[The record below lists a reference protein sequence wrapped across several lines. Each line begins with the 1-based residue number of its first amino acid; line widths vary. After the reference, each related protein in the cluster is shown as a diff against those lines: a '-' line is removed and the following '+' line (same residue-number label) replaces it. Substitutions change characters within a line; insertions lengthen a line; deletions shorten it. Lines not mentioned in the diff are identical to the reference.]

1 MKQKKLLLPVIAAFV
16 ALLAS
21 CVPAPSMPPA
31 PDTEKIVEE
40 IKSSF
45 SDNIAENIHEKLSKL
60 SSVVNDTILS
70 VNAAGD
76 TVRATVSKMDK
87 SAPIT
92 VSVEGLNV
100 TVKSPSDNNY
110 FYLERDRIQTFQG
123 VIITVVIVL
132 FLLLTIL
139 AVLFFFYRR
148 TKGRNEIIT
157 KAIENNYQLP
167 EAFYSGTFYK
177 GWIMDMIYDN
187 PAKSEPDVTGAENK
201 TVESA
206 VNTNAKSSAA
216 SQPIPPVY
224 RRLQNFEKG
233 KRNIAI
239 GIGVILVF
247 SVWRAPALAVLGV
260 IPLLIGIGQLL
271 SLKK

>member
-1 MKQKKLLLPVIAAFV
+1 MKQKKLLLPIIATFV

-21 CVPAPSMPPA
+21 CVPAPSMPPV
-31 PDTEKIVEE
+31 PNTEKIIEE

-60 SSVVNDTILS
+60 SSAVNDTIIS
-70 VNAAGD
+70 VNATGD

-87 SAPIT
+87 SAPISVT
-92 VSVEGLNV
+92 VEGLNV
-100 TVKSPSDNNY
+100 TVKSPSDKNY

-123 VIITVVIVL
+123 VVITVVIVL

-139 AVLFFFYRR
+139 AVLYFFYRR
-148 TKGRNEIIT
+148 AKGRNEIIA

-167 EAFYSGTFYK
+167 ESFYSGMFYK
-177 GWIMDMIYDN
+177 GWMMDMIYDN
-187 PAKSEPDVTGAENK
+187 TPKPEPGATSPECKIENSASTLTG
-201 TVESA
+201 T
-206 VNTNAKSSAA
+206 SSTT

-224 RRLQNFEKG
+224 KRTQNFEKG

-247 SVWRAPALAVLGV
+247 SVWAAPALAVLGV